1 MTDSS
6 RRKEVD
12 MKKVFMIIAIAA
24 ILVGCKGKG
33 TRVQISDSV
42 DKFKVEKLFVVDSI
56 TVYRFYDQ
64 GNAIYFTNR
73 KGRVD
78 AIHSKYNPVTR
89 TYNDEELIGH
99 LQSYISFVGK
109 DCEMLVFDKAEG
121 VSCDINETTSD
132 GDYVFLHISSDK
144 YTTKTP
150 E

>member
-12 MKKVFMIIAIAA
+12 MKKVIMIIAVAY
-24 ILVGCKGKG
+24 ILVGCEGKG
-33 TRVQISDSV
+33 TRVQISDSI

-64 GNAIYFTNR
+64 GNVIYFTNR

-89 TYNDEELIGH
+89 TYNDE
-99 LQSYISFVGK
+99 V
-109 DCEMLVFDKAEG
+109 
-121 VSCDINETTSD
+121 NETLCE
-132 GDYVFLHISSDK
+132 GD
-144 YTTKTP
+144 
-150 E
+150 

>member
-12 MKKVFMIIAIAA
+12 MKKVFMIIAVAA

-42 DKFKVEKLFVVDSI
+42 GKFNVEKLFVVDSI

-78 AIHSKYNPVTR
+78 AIHSEYNPVTR
-89 TYNDEELIGH
+89 TYNDE
-99 LQSYISFVGK
+99 V
-109 DCEMLVFDKAEG
+109 
-121 VSCDINETTSD
+121 NETLCE
-132 GDYVFLHISSDK
+132 GD
-144 YTTKTP
+144 
-150 E
+150 

>member
-12 MKKVFMIIAIAA
+12 MKKVFMIIAVAA

-73 KGRVD
+73 KGRVY
-78 AIHSKYNPVTR
+78 ATHSEYDPVTH
-89 TYNDEELIGH
+89 TYNDE
-99 LQSYISFVGK
+99 V
-109 DCEMLVFDKAEG
+109 
-121 VSCDINETTSD
+121 NETLCE
-132 GDYVFLHISSDK
+132 GD
-144 YTTKTP
+144 
-150 E
+150 

>member
-1 MTDSS
+1 MTYSS

-12 MKKVFMIIAIAA
+12 MEKVIMIIAVAA
-24 ILVGCKGKG
+24 ILVGCKCKG

-78 AIHSKYNPVTR
+78 ATHSGYNPVTH
-89 TYNDEELIGH
+89 TYTDE
-99 LQSYISFVGK
+99 V
-109 DCEMLVFDKAEG
+109 
-121 VSCDINETTSD
+121 NETLCE
-132 GDYVFLHISSDK
+132 GD
-144 YTTKTP
+144 
-150 E
+150 

>member
-12 MKKVFMIIAIAA
+12 MKKVIMRISVAA

-56 TVYRFYDQ
+56 TVYRFYDN

-78 AIHSKYNPVTR
+78 ATHSEYNPVTH
-89 TYNDEELIGH
+89 TYNDE
-99 LQSYISFVGK
+99 V
-109 DCEMLVFDKAEG
+109 
-121 VSCDINETTSD
+121 NETLCE
-132 GDYVFLHISSDK
+132 GD
-144 YTTKTP
+144 
-150 E
+150 